1 MFHFLLLFFKE
12 RRTESQ
18 EDKMGDVKSEAHM
31 FEVYEKRNGRVE
43 IRSEQHMMSEKLNEK
58 KFESEKGKKDQT

>member
-1 MFHFLLLFFKE
+1 
-12 RRTESQ
+12 
-18 EDKMGDVKSEAHM
+18 MGDVKSEAHM